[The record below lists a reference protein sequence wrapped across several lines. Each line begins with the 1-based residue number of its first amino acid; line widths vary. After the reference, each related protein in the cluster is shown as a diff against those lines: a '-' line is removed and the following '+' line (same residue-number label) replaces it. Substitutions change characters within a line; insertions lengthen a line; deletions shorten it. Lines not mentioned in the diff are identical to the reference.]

1 MLSATLTSKGQTT
14 IPKRVRDFLHLHPGD
29 QIDFILE
36 GEGKVIIRP
45 ATLDITHLK
54 GILKR
59 KKGKKL
65 TIEQMNMAIE
75 ENTTKGK

>member
-14 IPKRVRDFLHLHPGD
+14 IPKRVRDFLHLHPGN

-45 ATLDITHLK
+45 ATLDVTHLK
-54 GILKR
+54 
-59 KKGKKL
+59 
-65 TIEQMNMAIE
+65 
-75 ENTTKGK
+75 TKEG